1 MQGKIRRLDA
11 PAKPVTYSV
20 EIYDRSDRTVPVES
34 FYAAGP
40 FQAFHSWDL
49 ISPWPWTLL
58 EDMGPL
64 AGKLLRVLRSEHG
77 IWESDTEVTHKV
89 LVYTEAVPED
99 EGARWWCRAGET
111 A

>member
-1 MQGKIRRLDA
+1 MLAFYSLFASYGNSA
-11 PAKPVTYSV
+11 PARFSSCLLPPAVSTMP
-20 EIYDRSDRTVPVES
+20 RR
-34 FYAAGP
+34 GGR
-40 FQAFHSWDL
+40 L
-49 ISPWPWTLL
+49 ILGL
-58 EDMGPL
+58 GPL